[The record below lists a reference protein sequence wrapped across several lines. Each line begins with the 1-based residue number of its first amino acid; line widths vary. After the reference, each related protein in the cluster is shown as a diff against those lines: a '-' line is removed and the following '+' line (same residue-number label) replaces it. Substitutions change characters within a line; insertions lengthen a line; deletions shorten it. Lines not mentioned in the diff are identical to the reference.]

1 MLYLDT
7 SALVKKYVEED
18 GSEEVRSCIARHESI
33 ATSTITRAE
42 AAATFARAAKGGSL
56 TESGA
61 KAAHQQFIREWKTYI
76 RIRVTEALV
85 AKADDAAWTHRLR
98 GYDAVHLATAL
109 EWNHRIG
116 ESITVATFDRNLW
129 RAAGEAGLERFPPAL

>member
-18 GSEEVRSCIARHESI
+18 GSDEVRSCIAGHELV
-33 ATSTITRAE
+33 ATSTITRVE

-56 TESGA
+56 TEANA
-61 KAAHQQFIREWKTYI
+61 KAAYQVFIREWKTYI
-76 RIRVTEALV
+76 RIRATESLI

-98 GYDAVHLATAL
+98 GYDAVHLAAAL

-116 ESITVATFDRNLW
+116 ESITLATFDRNLW
-129 RAAGEAGLERFPPAL
+129 QAAAEAGLERFPPTL